1 MVFHPGRQA
10 VSFQGIEVVMFDK
23 WCDSVEAQIDKF
35 IDVVENV
42 LFYAAIAGAILLAI
56 VQIILFLISG

>member
-1 MVFHPGRQA
+1 M
-10 VSFQGIEVVMFDK
+10 SFQGIEVVMFDK